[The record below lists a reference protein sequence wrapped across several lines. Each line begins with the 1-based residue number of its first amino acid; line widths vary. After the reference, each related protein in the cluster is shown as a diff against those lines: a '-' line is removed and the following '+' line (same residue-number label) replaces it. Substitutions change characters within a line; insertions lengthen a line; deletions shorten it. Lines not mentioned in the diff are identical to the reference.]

1 MQQNSRGNDGAT
13 LSRKD
18 RIILWVLF
26 LNMIFTTVLSP
37 IISLTAS
44 ATERK
49 TQAMNTEKK
58 QISVEQM
65 EETISNVV
73 KAVDGTVYYVTDT
86 VKNNATTSASIED
99 LQNASSEIRSELSSA
114 ITDTQVKVEELSSI
128 QEPTEAVIPEN
139 SESTENATNNSE
151 VTESVEGDFLMTDET
166 IDEQIDE
173 TVYEESTYYDEYVET
188 EDYYAEES
196 WTEDTYTAYS
206 YSGPVL
212 TATAGTVQG
221 PSGKET
227 YYNLNMSGVVSLMN
241 SLGYDYTYWV
251 RDDGCKMF
259 GDYIMCAASL
269 DIRPRGSL
277 IETSLGT
284 AIVCDTGTFAYDN
297 AYQLDIATTW

>member
-26 LNMIFTTVLSP
+26 LNMVFTTVLSP

-99 LQNASSEIRSELSSA
+99 LQNAGSEIRSELSSA

-151 VTESVEGDFLMTDET
+151 VTESVEGDSLMTDET

-227 YYNLNMSGVVSLMN
+227 YYNLNMSGVVSIMN

-277 IETSLGT
+277 LETSLGT
-284 AIVCDTGTFAYDN
+284 AIVCDTGTFAYGN
-297 AYQLDIATTW
+297 TYQVDIATTW

>member
-26 LNMIFTTVLSP
+26 LNMVFTTVLSP

-99 LQNASSEIRSELSSA
+99 LQNTGSEIRSELSSA
-114 ITDTQVKVEELSSI
+114 ITDTQVKVEELSSM

-227 YYNLNMSGVVSLMN
+227 YYNLNMSGVVSIMN

-277 IETSLGT
+277 VETSLGT
-284 AIVCDTGTFAYDN
+284 AIVCDTGTFAYGN
-297 AYQLDIATTW
+297 AYQVDIATTW

>member
-26 LNMIFTTVLSP
+26 LNMVFTTVLSP

-49 TQAMNTEKK
+49 AQAMNTEKK

-99 LQNASSEIRSELSSA
+99 LQNASSEIRSEFTTA
-114 ITDTQVKVEELSSI
+114 VENSQTMIEEDQFFI
-128 QEPTEAVIPEN
+128 QEPTEEVILSNSEN
-139 SESTENATNNSE
+139 AESTENVSE
-151 VTESVEGDFLMTDET
+151 VVESVVENSSPADG
-166 IDEQIDE
+166 QIDAQI
-173 TVYEESTYYDEYVET
+173 EESVSEEPIYYEEYVE
-188 EDYYAEES
+188 AEEYYEEQS
-196 WTEDTYTAYS
+196 CTEDTYTYT

-212 TATAGTVQG
+212 TASAGTVQG

-227 YYNLNMSGVVSLMN
+227 YYNLDMSGVISIMN
-241 SLGYDYTYWV
+241 SMGYNYSYWV
-251 RDDGCKMF
+251 RSDGCKMF

-277 IETSLGT
+277 VETSLGT
-284 AIVCDTGTFAYDN
+284 AIVCDTGTFAYGN